1 VRKLSNYRAE
11 QKAQR
16 EKRQVEGKR
25 NGLRAAGWE
34 QPTLVL
40 VGVVHGDPAGYEQ
53 LKRLLEQRRPRLI
66 SVEISEFSWRW
77 RCHREARWQQL
88 LQLAREA
95 LPPAERR
102 HLALQRVAAQIALP
116 FEVRAAADYARE
128 HGVAWRAVDLKSVAR
143 EHLPRYETELL
154 NPDNLRR
161 LALTPD
167 GDWGDYIRREYQR
180 ARRAWQAGRAG
191 SLAGTTLPPE
201 TTLREKVL
209 AHRVA
214 RLAREWG
221 RLVHVGGWEHLI
233 VSGRRITMAD
243 FLATWRPARV
253 LLDESSGQF

>member
-1 VRKLSNYRAE
+1 
-11 QKAQR
+11 
-16 EKRQVEGKR
+16 VEDKR
-25 NGLRAAGWE
+25 NGLKAAAPE

-40 VGVVHGDPAGYEQ
+40 VGVVHGDPAGYEK

-66 SVEISEFSWRW
+66 SVEISTFSWRF
-77 RCHREARWQQL
+77 RRDREARWQQL
-88 LQLAREA
+88 LQLARRA
-95 LPPAERR
+95 LSPAERR
-102 HLALQRVAAQIALP
+102 HLAVERVAAQIALS

-128 HGVAWRAVDLKSVAR
+128 HGATWRAVDLKGVAR

-154 NPDNLRR
+154 QPDNLRR

-180 ARRAWQAGRAG
+180 ARQAWQAGRASG
-191 SLAGTTLPPE
+191 LAGTTLPPE

-214 RLAREWG
+214 RLARKWG

-233 VSGRRITMAD
+233 VSGRGITMAD
-243 FLATWRPARV
+243 FLTTWRPARV
-253 LLDESSGQF
+253 LLDESSVQF